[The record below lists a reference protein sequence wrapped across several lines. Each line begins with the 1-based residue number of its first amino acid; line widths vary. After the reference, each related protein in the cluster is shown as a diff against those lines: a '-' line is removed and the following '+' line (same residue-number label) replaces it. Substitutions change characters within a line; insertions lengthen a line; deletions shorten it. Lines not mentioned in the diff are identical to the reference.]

1 MPTSRLPTIVLLL
14 FSAACV
20 GFPGART
27 GEASELGVEDF
38 KFDGPLGCQG
48 AKIEKLAP
56 NHFRITVGHAPQHP
70 EWPNMAQ
77 FQIVRHAQGNAP
89 TIEVRSVGAKQ
100 YLIHHYSYSWSYDGR
115 DWRPLRW
122 QNTRSSDEGTFKF
135 PVFEQDTVFVG
146 HQVPMSYADVTALL
160 DGWKQHPAV
169 KVHVVGQSL
178 GGRNLY
184 RMEIADP
191 RSPHPVA
198 ERWVHYFANQHPG
211 EHNSQWRMVGAI
223 EWLLSRE
230 GEDTRRRSICHFV
243 LLMSPDAPTN
253 GWYRVNA
260 QGLDMNRSYS
270 SAGSNPDQGHEPYL
284 WQKDLESLMASD
296 CPVSSVWSMHTWP
309 GVADPNIA
317 LAPDLAVVLGPA
329 TRFAEILQHH
339 DPDHKW
345 VKPLKISEGRVKAR
359 SKPWTPP
366 PPGKKPVPH
375 GGGAAWNSGPGNQ
388 FGVTHVLCEG
398 GGGQLTK
405 AENLQSGRV
414 LMQSLAEYFRGTKP
428 RPREQR

>member
-1 MPTSRLPTIVLLL
+1 MRMSTRSSLALL
-14 FSAACV
+14 SAISV
-20 GFPGART
+20 VVPGSLA
-27 GEASELGVEDF
+27 GVAAELSVEDF

-48 AKIEKLAP
+48 ATIEKLGL
-56 NHFRITVGHAPQHP
+56 NHFKITVGHAPEHP
-70 EWPNMAQ
+70 DWPNMAQ
-77 FQIVRHAQGNAP
+77 FQIVRNAKGNAP
-89 TIEVRSVGAKQ
+89 TIEVQSVGAKQ

-115 DWRPLRW
+115 DWQPLHW
-122 QNTRSSDEGTFKF
+122 KSKPSSDEGTFQF

-146 HQVPMSYADVTALL
+146 HQVPMSYEDVTALL
-160 DGWKQHPAV
+160 DDWKKHPAV

-184 RMEIADP
+184 RMEINDP
-191 RSPHPVA
+191 QSPYPPA

-223 EWLLSRE
+223 QWLLSDE
-230 GEDTRRRSICHFV
+230 GADARRRSVCHFV
-243 LLMSPDAPTN
+243 LLMSPDAPSC
-253 GWYRVNA
+253 GWYRVNV
-260 QGLDMNRSYS
+260 QGIDMNRSYS
-270 SAGSNPDQGHEPYL
+270 SGGSNPEQGHEPCL

-317 LAPDLAVVLGPA
+317 LAPDLEEVLGPA
-329 TRFAEILQHH
+329 TRFAEILEKN
-339 DPDHKW
+339 DPEHKW
-345 VKPLKISEGRVKAR
+345 IKPLKISEGRVKAR

-366 PPGKKPVPH
+366 PPDKKPAPQ

-398 GGGQLTK
+398 GGGQFTK
-405 AENLQSGRV
+405 EENLQSGKL

-428 RPREQR
+428 KRKEQ